1 MRLIASLTT
10 AFILIWSVSSARAD
24 LDQSRMITLQSTL
37 LSFLDER
44 ESDGRYVIF
53 DTNTGVLLK
62 LSPANLHPKIVP
74 FRNGYFLC
82 ADFVTDDGVVH
93 EVDFLVMP
101 VRDGF
106 AITQTLFDSRESI
119 RKTMGK

>member
-1 MRLIASLTT
+1 MRQIASLAAAIVLFCSINT
-10 AFILIWSVSSARAD
+10 AHAE
-24 LDQSRMITLQSTL
+24 LDQSRMIALQSTL
-37 LSFLDER
+37 LSFLGER

-53 DTNTGVLLK
+53 NTDSGELLK
-62 LSPANLHPKIVP
+62 LSPASLHPKIVP

-82 ADFVTDDGVVH
+82 ADFVADGGTTY

-106 AITQTLFDSRESI
+106 AITQTLFDSRDSI